1 MSHSPNSPDLAVW
14 IERIRGREMPV
25 FARTVAALRHIIGD
39 DRASASALAQVILKD
54 APMTAKVLRLAN
66 SAYFNHSNQA
76 VSTVSRAIV
85 VLGFDPVAEL
95 ALSVALIDSLL
106 AGGLRGRIHVEMAR
120 SFHAAVQARWAV
132 RRRGESQAEE
142 VFIAAL
148 LSRVG
153 EMAFWCFGGE
163 QARVLER
170 CMSQA
175 HLSEEEAQQVV
186 LGFSLRHLSAGLVR
200 EWRLGAL
207 AAAALDGDTRSRGP
221 ERAVR
226 LGQRLALAA
235 EGGWSA
241 PVARQVLR
249 ETSDYVGVPID
260 TVREEVVANAAQAAR
275 IAASF
280 GAAEAGQII
289 ARSSQEAP
297 SPPEVGPVAPAAVRE
312 APDAELQLRILH
324 DLAAMTLDRAPLP
337 EILLRV
343 ADGVL
348 RGVACERVVL
358 ALLTRDRARLQ
369 GRVAL
374 GQGAEA
380 LCSRFDF
387 PMEGDPDDVLDA
399 AIDSA
404 QACRIDAAGLERSA
418 AARLRQVTGCDE
430 AVLVPFGPVGRQIGV
445 LYADRQGRPFDDE
458 AWRAVQHFA
467 LQAGLAAALG
477 ALEPVGSR
485 AGS

>member
-39 DRASASALAQVILKD
+39 ERASASALAQVILKD

-106 AGGLRGRIHVEMAR
+106 AGGLRGCIQVEMAR

-132 RRRGESQAEE
+132 RRRGEPQAEE

-163 QARVLER
+163 QARALER

-175 HLSEEEAQQVV
+175 QLSEEEAQQVV

-207 AAAALDGDTRSRGP
+207 AAAALEGDLRSRGP

-235 EGGWSA
+235 EQGWNA
-241 PVARQVLR
+241 PAARQVLR
-249 ETSDYVGVPID
+249 ETADYVGAPADV
-260 TVREEVVANAAQAAR
+260 VRDEVLANAAQAAR

-289 ARSSQEAP
+289 AKSTREGAAAAEAEP
-297 SPPEVGPVAPAAVRE
+297 APAAPV
-312 APDAELQLRILH
+312 PDAALQLSILQ
-324 DLAAMTLDRAPLP
+324 DLAALTLARAPLSD
-337 EILLRV
+337 ILRRV
-343 ADGVL
+343 AEGVL
-348 RGVACERVVL
+348 RGAACERVVL
-358 ALLTRDRARLQ
+358 AVLTRDRARLQ

-380 LCSRFDF
+380 LCARFDF
-387 PMEGDPDDVLDA
+387 AMEGDPDDVLDA
-399 AIDSA
+399 AIDSG
-404 QACRIDAAGLERSA
+404 QACRIDAARLEFSGA
-418 AARLRQVTGCDE
+418 ERLIQVTGCD
-430 AVLVPFGPVGRQIGV
+430 AALLVPFGPVGRQIGV
-445 LYADRQGRPFDDE
+445 LYADRQGRPLDE
-458 AWRAVQHFA
+458 EVWRAVQHLA

-477 ALEPVGSR
+477 ALEPAGSR
-485 AGS
+485 AGP